1 MKVEALKIEFEN
13 AQRELRQ
20 LCDEDVPI
28 DERKHRLA
36 VRREL
41 NKLHR
46 LYDVL
51 LAVEED
57 ASDDGGESEMLAEV
71 RGHLE
76 PLGLAPEGTPLPEL
90 ARLAA
95 LKITEK

>member
-1 MKVEALKIEFEN
+1 MDVVQVALQDLERLLEPD
-13 AQRELRQ
+13 LP
-20 LCDEDVPI
+20 DS
-28 DERKHRLA
+28 ERKSRL
-36 VRREL
+36 VVLKERFRIENVFEL
-41 NKLHR
+41 AKQM
-46 LYDVL
+46 
-51 LAVEED
+51 A
-57 ASDDGGESEMLAEV
+57 DDGQQADEESETLTEI